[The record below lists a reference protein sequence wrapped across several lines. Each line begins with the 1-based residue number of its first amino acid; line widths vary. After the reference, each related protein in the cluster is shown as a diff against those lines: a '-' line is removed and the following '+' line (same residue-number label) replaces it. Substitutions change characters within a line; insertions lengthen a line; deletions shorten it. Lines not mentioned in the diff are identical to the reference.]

1 MASKSFEKLIEEIG
15 GMTVLELADFVKA
28 LETKFGV
35 SAAAPVAMGAPAA
48 TASAAAPAAAEEK
61 SAYKVILQSSGEA
74 IKTIKALR
82 AAIPTMN
89 LGDAKKAVE
98 GAPTD
103 LGELPKADA
112 QKLKELLEAAGAK
125 VTLS

>member
-1 MASKSFEKLIEEIG
+1 MASKSYDKLIQEIG

-28 LETKFGV
+28 LETTFGV

-48 TASAAAPAAAEEK
+48 ATASAAAPAAEEK
-61 SAYKVILQSSGEA
+61 TEYKVTLQSSGEA
-74 IKTIKALR
+74 IKAIKALR
-82 AAIPTMN
+82 AGIPTMN

-98 GAPTD
+98 GAPSD
-103 LGELPKADA
+103 LGTFPKADA

-125 VTLS
+125 VTLA

>member
-1 MASKSFEKLIEEIG
+1 MASKSYEKLVEEIG
-15 GMTVLELADFVKA
+15 GMTVLELADFVKT
-28 LETKFGV
+28 LETTFGV
-35 SAAAPVAMGAPAA
+35 SAAAV
-48 TASAAAPAAAEEK
+48 AAPAAAAAVAAAPVAEEK
-61 SAYKVILQSSGEA
+61 AEYRVTLQSSGEA

-82 AAIPTMN
+82 AGIPTMN

-103 LGELPKADA
+103 LGTLSKADA
-112 QKLKELLEAAGAK
+112 QKLKEVLEAAGAK